1 MQGVNFGTVRGRNP
15 GAGSKLHISPLV
27 VAGILLFGSGEVSWS
42 QEKIGGA
49 ETVINSVQGNF
60 PTGKQVPVVQGDS
73 VFLNETFSTG
83 ADSKANLL
91 LNDNSSVT
99 VGPGS
104 TLKLNQFVYSGA
116 KQPGTVSFSIT
127 NGTLRFITGDAN
139 KRAYTI
145 WTPTAAIGVRGASL
159 RLKAT
164 PTETQVINEEGTA
177 IVCLRRGNEY
187 VSVEELR
194 RPCRGREEEQAGFT
208 DGKSQSCPCTA
219 LLLPSA
225 QATVTASQIAVA
237 EAPLNAVS
245 EPFIGP
251 AKDFRVLAQ
260 AGDQQPYCPP
270 GQQGQQNPA
279 CCPPWP
285 GQQASANQQ
294 NPLFVCV
301 PWWGGVG
308 AVAVGTGVVALI
320 AASSHNHE
328 PTPFLFISPVSP

>member
-1 MQGVNFGTVRGRNP
+1 M
-15 GAGSKLHISPLV
+15 I
-27 VAGILLFGSGEVSWS
+27 AGILLFGGGEASWS

-60 PTGKQVPVVQGDS
+60 STGKQAPVVQGDS

-83 ADSKANLL
+83 TDSKANLL

-104 TLKLNQFVYSGA
+104 TLKLDDFVYSGA

-145 WTPTAAIGVRGASL
+145 WTPTAAIGARGASL

-164 PTETQVINEEGTA
+164 PTETQIINEEGTA
-177 IVCLRRGNEY
+177 IVCLRKGNERA
-187 VSVEELR
+187 SVEELR
-194 RPCRGREEEQAGFT
+194 KPCTGREEEAILT
-208 DGKSQSCPCTA
+208 DGKSRSCPCTT

-225 QATVTASQIAVA
+225 QATVTASAIAVA
-237 EAPLNAVS
+237 AAPLNAVS

-251 AKDFRVLAQ
+251 AKDVRVLAQ

-270 GQQGQQNPA
+270 GQQGQQGPA

-285 GQQASANQQ
+285 GQQGSGNQQ
-294 NPLFVCV
+294 NPLWVCP
-301 PWWGGVG
+301 PWWGGLG
-308 AVAVGTGVVALI
+308 AAAFGTGVVALI
-320 AASSHNHE
+320 ASFSSEHNV
-328 PTPFLFISPVSP
+328 TLPFFISPVSP

>member
-1 MQGVNFGTVRGRNP
+1 MPSTNFATVRGRSP
-15 GAGSKLHISPLV
+15 GARSNPHIWRILI
-27 VAGILLFGSGEVSWS
+27 AGILLFGGGEASWS

-49 ETVINSVQGNF
+49 ETVINIVQGNF
-60 PTGKQVPVVQGDS
+60 STGKQAPVVRGDS

-83 ADSKANLL
+83 TDSKANLL

-104 TLKLNQFVYSGA
+104 TLKLDQFVYSGA

-145 WTPTAAIGVRGASL
+145 WTPTAAIGARGASL

-177 IVCLRRGNEY
+177 IVCLRRGNER

-194 RPCRGREEEQAGFT
+194 RPCRGRENDAISTG
-208 DGKSQSCPCTA
+208 GKSGSCPCTT
-219 LLLPSA
+219 LRLPSA
-225 QATVTASQIAVA
+225 QATVTASDIAVA

-245 EPFIGP
+245 EPFVGP

-260 AGDQQPYCPP
+260 VDDQQHPFCPP
-270 GQQGQQNPA
+270 GSSGQQAQA

-285 GQQASANQQ
+285 GQQSQANQQ
-294 NPLFVCV
+294 NPLWVCP

-320 AASSHNHE
+320 AASSSSGNAA
-328 PTPFLFISPVSP
+328 TPFFISPVSP

>member
-1 MQGVNFGTVRGRNP
+1 MAGANFGTIRGFNA
-15 GAGSKLHISPLV
+15 GAGSKPHISAIV
-27 VAGILLFGSGEVSWS
+27 VASILLFGGGEVSWS

-60 PTGKQVPVVQGDS
+60 PTGKQVSVVQGDS

-83 ADSKANLL
+83 ADSKASLV
-91 LNDNSSVT
+91 LNDNSKVT

-104 TLKLNQFVYSGA
+104 ALKLDDFVYSGA
-116 KQPGTVSFSIT
+116 KQPGVVSFSIT

-145 WTPTAAIGVRGASL
+145 WTPTVAIGVRGASL

-177 IVCLRRGNEY
+177 IVCLRRGND
-187 VSVEELR
+187 SVEELR
-194 RPCRGREEEQAGFT
+194 RPCKGREEEQASFT
-208 DGKSQSCPCTA
+208 DGKSRSCPCTA

-225 QATVTASQIAVA
+225 RATVTASAIAVA
-237 EAPLNAVS
+237 AAPLDAVS

-260 AGDQQPYCPP
+260 AGDQPPYCPP

-294 NPLFVCV
+294 NPVWVCP

-320 AASSHNHE
+320 ASFSSSNNE
-328 PTPFLFISPVSP
+328 PTPFFISPVSP

>member
-1 MQGVNFGTVRGRNP
+1 MPGANFGTVRGRNP
-15 GAGSKLHISPLV
+15 GARSKLHISPLV
-27 VAGILLFGSGEVSWS
+27 VASILLFGSGEVSWS

-83 ADSKANLL
+83 ADSKANLV

-104 TLKLNQFVYSGA
+104 TLKLDDFVYSGA
-116 KQPGTVSFSIT
+116 KQPGTVSFGVT

-145 WTPTAAIGVRGASL
+145 WTPTAAIGARGASL

-177 IVCLRRGNEY
+177 IVCLRRANEF

-194 RPCRGREEEQAGFT
+194 RPCRGEEEAIST
-208 DGKSQSCPCTA
+208 DGKSRSCPCTT

-225 QATVTASQIAVA
+225 QATVTASEIAVA

-245 EPFIGP
+245 EPFVGP

-260 AGDQQPYCPP
+260 VDDQQHPFCPP
-270 GQQGQQNPA
+270 GSSGQQAPA
-279 CCPPWP
+279 CCPPGP
-285 GQQASANQQ
+285 GQQAPANQQ
-294 NPLFVCV
+294 NPVWVCP

-308 AVAVGTGVVALI
+308 AVAFGTGVVALI
-320 AASSHNHE
+320 AASSSSHE

>member
-1 MQGVNFGTVRGRNP
+1 MPGANFGTVRRLNP
-15 GAGSKLHISPLV
+15 GAGSKLHILPIL
-27 VAGILLFGSGEVSWS
+27 VAGILLFGGGEVSWS

-49 ETVINSVQGNF
+49 ETVINSVQGNL
-60 PTGKQVPVVQGDS
+60 PTGNHVPVVRGDS

-83 ADSKANLL
+83 TDSKANLV
-91 LNDNSSVT
+91 LNDKSNVT

-104 TLKLNQFVYSGA
+104 TLKLDDFVYSGA

-139 KRAYTI
+139 KRSYTI
-145 WTPTAAIGVRGASL
+145 WTPTAAIGARGSSL

-164 PTETQVINEEGTA
+164 PTETQIINEEGTA

-194 RPCRGREEEQAGFT
+194 RPCRGREEEALFT
-208 DGKSQSCPCTA
+208 DGKSSSCPCTT
-219 LLLPSA
+219 LVLPSA
-225 QATVTASQIAVA
+225 QATVTARDIAVA

-245 EPFIGP
+245 EPFVGP
-251 AKDFRVLAQ
+251 TKDFRVLAQ
-260 AGDQQPYCPP
+260 VDDQQHPFCPP
-270 GQQGQQNPA
+270 GSSGQQAAA

-285 GQQASANQQ
+285 GQQAQSNQQ
-294 NPLFVCV
+294 NALWVCP
-301 PWWGGVG
+301 PWWGEVG

-320 AASSHNHE
+320 AASSSSNHE
-328 PTPFLFISPVSP
+328 PTPFLISPVSP